1 MSVKGMS
8 VKTAVIGVGVQGER
22 HAEKFAALPASNL
35 LGVADA
41 DAGRARAVADRFGV
55 NAISDY
61 RELLDGVDAVAIA
74 TPTSTHHDVTR
85 RFLENGVHVL
95 LEKPLATTMEEA
107 RDLVELA
114 ESSGLVFQV
123 GHLERFNP
131 AVRALG
137 SMIERP
143 QFIESNRIAPYKPRA
158 LDVSVVLDLM
168 IHDIDL
174 IHSFVQSPME
184 RVDAVGRRVFADSV
198 DVANA
203 RILFAN
209 GCIANVTSSRISMK
223 SERSLRIFQN
233 DAYLSADLQNRV
245 VTSYRKK
252 HDGPVTTPEDV
263 LIEKSDFPT
272 ADPMM
277 AQAEA
282 FLEAIANGREALVSA
297 RSAMQALETADVI
310 GRQAAH

>member
-1 MSVKGMS
+1 MTLQ
-8 VKTAVIGVGVQGER
+8 TAVIGVGVQGER
-22 HAEKFAALPASNL
+22 HAEKLAALPASNL

-41 DAGRARAVADRFGV
+41 DTGRARAVAERFGV
-55 NAISDY
+55 EAVADY
-61 RELLDGVDAVAIA
+61 RDLLEAVDAVAIA
-74 TPTSTHHDVTR
+74 TPTSTHHEVTHHC
-85 RFLENGVHVL
+85 LDSGIHVL
-95 LEKPLATTMEEA
+95 LEKPLAATMDEA
-107 RDLVELA
+107 QDLVGLA
-114 ESSGLVFQV
+114 ESRGLVFQV

-131 AVRALG
+131 AVRSLG
-137 SMIERP
+137 GLIEQP

-174 IHSFVQSPME
+174 IHSFVRSPMQ
-184 RVDAVGRRVFADSV
+184 RVDAVGRCVFSDSV

-209 GCIANVTSSRISMK
+209 GCIANVTSSRISQK

-245 VTSYRKK
+245 VTSYRRK
-252 HDGPVTTPEDV
+252 HDGAITTPEDV
-263 LIEKSDFPT
+263 LIEKTDFPT

-282 FLEAIANGREALVSA
+282 FLEAVANGGEPLVSG
-297 RSAMQALETADVI
+297 RSAMQALETASVI
-310 GRQAAH
+310 GEQAAGSAA

>member
-1 MSVKGMS
+1 MSLQ
-8 VKTAVIGVGVQGER
+8 TAVIGVGVQGER
-22 HAEKFAALPASNL
+22 HAEKFAALPASTL

-41 DAGRARAVADRFGV
+41 DTGRARAVAERFGV
-55 NAISDY
+55 EAVADY
-61 RELLDGVDAVAIA
+61 RDLLEAVDAVAIA
-74 TPTSTHHDVTR
+74 TPTSTHHEVTR
-85 RFLENGVHVL
+85 RCLDSGIHVL

-114 ESSGLVFQV
+114 ESRKLVFQV

-137 SMIERP
+137 GLIEGP

-174 IHSFVQSPME
+174 IHSFVRSPMKK
-184 RVDAVGRRVFADSV
+184 VDAVGRCVFSDSV

-209 GCIANVTSSRISMK
+209 GCIANVTSSRISLK

-233 DAYLSADLQNRV
+233 DGYLSADLQNRA
-245 VTSYRKK
+245 VTSYRRK
-252 HDGPVTTPEDV
+252 HDGAITTPEDV
-263 LIEKSDFPT
+263 LIEKSEFPT

-282 FLEAIANGREALVSA
+282 FLEAVAEGGEALVSA
-297 RSAMQALETADVI
+297 RSAMQALETASVI
-310 GRQAAH
+310 GEQAAGSTA

>member
-1 MSVKGMS
+1 MSLQ
-8 VKTAVIGVGVQGER
+8 TAVIGVGVQGER
-22 HAEKFAALPASNL
+22 HAEKFAALPGSKL

-41 DAGRARAVADRFGV
+41 DTGRARAVAERFGV
-55 NAISDY
+55 EAVGDY
-61 RELLDGVDAVAIA
+61 RDLLEAVDAVAVA
-74 TPTSTHHDVTR
+74 TPTSTHHEVTHR
-85 RFLENGVHVL
+85 CLDSGVHVL

-114 ESSGLVFQV
+114 ESRDLVFQV

-131 AVRALG
+131 AVRAVGTL
-137 SMIERP
+137 IEQP

-174 IHSFVQSPME
+174 IHSFVRSPME
-184 RVDAVGRRVFADSV
+184 RVDAVGRCVFSDSV

-203 RILFAN
+203 RIVFAN
-209 GCIANVTSSRISMK
+209 GCIANVTSSRISFK

-233 DAYLSADLQNRV
+233 DAYLSADLQNRK
-245 VTSYRKK
+245 VTSYRRK
-252 HDGPVTTPEDV
+252 HDGAITTPEDV
-263 LIEKSDFPT
+263 SIEKAEFPT

-277 AQAEA
+277 SQAEA
-282 FLEAIANGREALVSA
+282 FLEAVANGGEALVTA
-297 RSAMQALETADVI
+297 RSAMQALETASVI
-310 GRQAAH
+310 GEQAAGTAE